1 MPTSPLK
8 QDLLDE
14 IIGIGRQAAGV
25 GLGNIALTDLD
36 LRLFVMRIVGQLLTL
51 VGVIFIGLLIYA
63 GALWMTSGGAEEQ
76 VSKAM
81 KILKR
86 SAVGVVIIMLSLSGV
101 RFVARSVTKAVT
113 ADMRTQVQACVT
125 SSGVQMC
132 CNEWNAYQDASTSIP
147 CLQQSG
153 CVKGKYKTWQN
164 CIEKKGEDICKAAP
178 WLPGC

>member
-1 MPTSPLK
+1 MPTSPLT
-8 QDLLDE
+8 QDLIDE

-25 GLGNIALTDLD
+25 GLGDIALANLD

-51 VGVIFIGLLIYA
+51 VGIIFIGLLVWA

-86 SAVGVVIIMLSLSGV
+86 SAVGVIIIMLSLSGV

-113 ADMRTQVQACVT
+113 ADMRKQVQACAT
-125 SSGVQMC
+125 GSGVQMC
-132 CNEWNAYQDASTSIP
+132 CAEWQTYQDASTDIP

-153 CVKGKYKTWQN
+153 CVKAKYKTWQD
-164 CIEKKGEDICKAAP
+164 CIEKKGAEICDSAP